1 MNFVFAF
8 FGQEAEVHR
17 TVESGQNLCRCAE
30 VNGAKTKSLRCRL
43 VKTAYKLKKSR
54 DKETHLTRFKI
65 RFCGCFK

>member
-17 TVESGQNLCRCAE
+17 TVERVQNLCRCAE

-43 VKTAYKLKKSR
+43 VKTTYNLKKSR
-54 DKETHLTRFKI
+54 DKEKTLL
-65 RFCGCFK
+65 G